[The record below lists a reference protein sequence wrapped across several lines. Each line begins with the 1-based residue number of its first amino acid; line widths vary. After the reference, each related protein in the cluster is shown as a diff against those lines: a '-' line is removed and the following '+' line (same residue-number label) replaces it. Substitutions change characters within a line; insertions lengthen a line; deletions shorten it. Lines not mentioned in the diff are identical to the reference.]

1 MMVVSLTA
9 VVAAVLLPRF
19 FGRKESGIKVLTGQE
34 GG

>member
-1 MMVVSLTA
+1 MKPTLI
-9 VVAAVLLPRF
+9 VAAVLLPRL